1 MRCEKCVILKHPQ
14 DELMLVEPEEDVCQ
28 CRAFLIIYL
37 ASFFTGIWE

>member
-28 CRAFLIIYL
+28 CRGLSYYIF
-37 ASFFTGIWE
+37 S